1 MGRCKNRRSNSEAA
15 RRAVAS
21 RGVCFQ
27 TVLTIEARG
36 NKKKHTP
43 QDGISFDDLVD

>member
-1 MGRCKNRRSNSEAA
+1 MGRCKNRPSNSEAA

-36 NKKKHTP
+36 KQKKTYP
-43 QDGISFDDLVD
+43 PRWDQF